1 MANRRM
7 FSLDI
12 VASDAFLEMPTS
24 TRELYFHLG
33 MYADDEGFV
42 NPKKIMR
49 MIGAS
54 EDDLKVLLGKRFLLV
69 FESGVVVVKHWKMN
83 NYLQNDRLKPTVYL
97 EEKNLL
103 TLKKNG
109 SYTEC
114 IHSIV
119 ESSIVESS
127 IVDYGVKTPDK
138 ELTQLKDNDMRT
150 IALDE
155 FGEEMETP
163 PAATP
168 KKYAGKNK
176 LYSRIAV
183 YYMQLLNKTG
193 NALQFFPAIK
203 EIFKL
208 CEADFPTNSEED
220 SEKEIKAHIL
230 AANTHYQKL
239 NYTDWGLKKV
249 AENWNKISQ
258 EWR

>member
-54 EDDLKVLLGKRFLLV
+54 EDDLKVLLGKRFLLA

-83 NYLQNDRLKPTVYL
+83 NYLQNDRIKPTVYL
-97 EEKNLL
+97 EEKKLIA
-103 TLKKNG
+103 LKDNN

-119 ESSIVESS
+119 ESSVVEINSVPKGTQS
-127 IVDYGVKTPDK
+127 IKLMEEEYTLEELSYEVEGSPKSKPKYGNRTMAILARKFAEVAGIEIGRTFDASEWAKPLGELYRRFNKDPDK
-138 ELTQLKDNDMRT
+138 TMKFFEDAGKWYTDKGLTFTPHTLEKNFTMLTQKWL
-150 IALDE
+150 IQ
-155 FGEEMETP
+155 
-163 PAATP
+163 P
-168 KKYAGKNK
+168 KNS
-176 LYSRIAV
+176 LY
-183 YYMQLLNKTG
+183 
-193 NALQFFPAIK
+193 
-203 EIFKL
+203 E
-208 CEADFPTNSEED
+208 
-220 SEKEIKAHIL
+220 
-230 AANTHYQKL
+230 
-239 NYTDWGLKKV
+239 
-249 AENWNKISQ
+249 
-258 EWR
+258 